1 MDFNI
6 VLTKHRKKFD
16 KFSKINKL
24 KNKEIIDISNI
35 ILSENLCIMKDREY
49 INTLIHLKII
59 DSFKRNRDIYYI
71 PDFSNKDVLV
81 SNLVTLKKSI
91 NLPNINVIM
100 FFDDFIEDD
109 NFITDFFNNV
119 CNFDRLQILKDF

>member
-35 ILSENLCIMKDREY
+35 LLTENLCVIKDREY
-49 INTLIHLKII
+49 LNTFIHLKII
-59 DSFKRNRDIYYI
+59 EAMRKNKDIYYI
-71 PDFSNKDVLV
+71 PDFSNKDVFVSKLV
-81 SNLVTLKKSI
+81 KLKKSI

-100 FFDDFIEDD
+100 FFDDFIEDED
-109 NFITDFFNNV
+109 FISDFFNNV
-119 CNFDRLQILKDF
+119 NNFDRLQILKDF

>member
-6 VLTKHRKKFD
+6 ILTKHRKKFD

-35 ILSENLCIMKDREY
+35 ILSENLCIIKDREY

-109 NFITDFFNNV
+109 NFIADFFNNV

>member
-35 ILSENLCIMKDREY
+35 LLTENLCVIKDREY
-49 INTLIHLKII
+49 LNTFIYLKII
-59 DSFKRNRDIYYI
+59 EAMRKNKDIYYI
-71 PDFSNKDVLV
+71 PDFSNKDVFVSKLV
-81 SNLVTLKKSI
+81 KLKKLI

-100 FFDDFIEDD
+100 FFDDFIEDED
-109 NFITDFFNNV
+109 FISDFFNNV
-119 CNFDRLQILKDF
+119 SNFDRLQILKDF

>member
-35 ILSENLCIMKDREY
+35 LLTENLCVIKDREY
-49 INTLIHLKII
+49 LNTFIHLKII
-59 DSFKRNRDIYYI
+59 EAMRKNKDIYYI
-71 PDFSNKDVLV
+71 PDFSNKDVFVSKLV
-81 SNLVTLKKSI
+81 KLKKSI

-100 FFDDFIEDD
+100 FFDDFIEDED
-109 NFITDFFNNV
+109 FISDFFNNV
-119 CNFDRLQILKDF
+119 SNFDRLQILKDF